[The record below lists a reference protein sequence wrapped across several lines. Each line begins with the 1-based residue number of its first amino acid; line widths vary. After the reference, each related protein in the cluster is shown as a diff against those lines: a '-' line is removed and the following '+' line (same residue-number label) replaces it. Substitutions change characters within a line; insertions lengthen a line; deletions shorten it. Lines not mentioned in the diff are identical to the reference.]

1 MDGASDPQAESSD
14 PSYIDYNLF
23 LSPTFSAPSY
33 ANTLVLSTNNS
44 SDTPLDLST
53 PLSKVLFDIQEV
65 DSHIHTLTSSSALP
79 LLSHTQERTQA
90 SQHIVDDLGA
100 NLRTLTA
107 SYERLEVEVTQKQ
120 STAAEIHAVSER
132 LWHTL
137 RLGRSVS
144 RALQLGRTL
153 EVQLGEASG
162 RAPITNGAQEGGRE
176 GHRAT
181 VRAATTI
188 VALRSLLADS
198 APGGEGEDLHKI
210 NAITSLQR
218 EILNP
223 AERSLNSKATQTVKD
238 FALSTLAGGG
248 AGTYAQV
255 SDVRARTISALC
267 TLYLLSPNH
276 PQGRK
281 VALEEPENLVAAVTE
296 YIRNALSSS
305 ATAIGRALNN
315 LASLERV
322 MADVSARCQ
331 SIVALEQILA
341 KTPVPELPSAS
352 STDESQPTPGE
363 VPTGPAP
370 KQQTLLSPILASLET
385 SNLASFFWRTLAG
398 ALAPRVQEFVNKGGP
413 GARALKQHRVEVRE
427 MVKRSVEVG
436 CQGLEQ
442 QGKKGDWGRE
452 VAVMLGAV
460 VGGLGR

>member
-44 SDTPLDLST
+44 SDTPLDLAT
-53 PLSKVLFDIQEV
+53 PLSKALFDIQEV

-79 LLSHTQERTQA
+79 LLSHTQERVAA
-90 SQHIVDDLGA
+90 SQHIVDDLGS

-107 SYERLEVEVTQKQ
+107 SYERLAVEVTQKQ
-120 STAAEIHAVSER
+120 STAADIHTVSER
-132 LWHTL
+132 LWQTL

-153 EVQLGEASG
+153 EVQMGEASG
-162 RAPITNGAQEGGRE
+162 RAPITNGTQEGGRE
-176 GHRAT
+176 VHRAT
-181 VRAATTI
+181 VRAATTT

-198 APGGEGEDLHKI
+198 APGSEGQGLHKV

-248 AGTYAQV
+248 AGTYAQA
-255 SDVRARTISALC
+255 SDVRSKTISALC

-276 PQGRK
+276 PRGRK
-281 VALEEPENLVAAVTE
+281 VAWEPENLIAAVTD

-315 LASLERV
+315 LAGLERV
-322 MADVSARCQ
+322 MVDVSAKCQ
-331 SIVALEQILA
+331 NIVALEQILA
-341 KTPVPELPSAS
+341 RTPVPEFSYAY
-352 STDESQPTPGE
+352 TADESTSTPGE

-370 KQQTLLSPILASLET
+370 KQQTLLPAVLASLET

-398 ALAPRVQEFVNKGGP
+398 TLAPRVQEFVNKGGP
-413 GARALKQHRVEVRE
+413 GARALKQHRAEVRE
-427 MVKRSVEVG
+427 MFKRSVEVG
-436 CQGLEQ
+436 CQGVEQ
-442 QGKKGDWGRE
+442 QGRKGDCGRE
-452 VAVMLGAV
+452 VAVMVGAV

>member
-1 MDGASDPQAESSD
+1 MDGASDPQPESSE
-14 PSYIDYNLF
+14 PCYIDYNLF

-33 ANTLVLSTNNS
+33 ANNLVLSTNNS

-79 LLSHTQERTQA
+79 LLSHTQERTAA

-100 NLRTLTA
+100 NLRTLTS
-107 SYERLEVEVTQKQ
+107 SYERLEEEVTQKQ
-120 STAAEIHAVSER
+120 STAAEIHTVSER

-144 RALQLGRTL
+144 RALQLGRAL
-153 EVQLGEASG
+153 EVQMGEASG
-162 RAPITNGAQEGGRE
+162 RAPMTSGAQENGRE
-176 GHRAT
+176 GHRAS

-188 VALRSLLADS
+188 FTLRSLLADS
-198 APGGEGEDLHKI
+198 APGGEGEDLHKV

-223 AERSLNSKATQTVKD
+223 AERLLNSKATQIVKD

-248 AGTYAQV
+248 AGTYAQA

-276 PQGRK
+276 PQGKK
-281 VALEEPENLVAAVTE
+281 VAWEPENLVTAVTE
-296 YIRNALSSS
+296 YLRNALSSS
-305 ATAIGRALNN
+305 ATAIGRAINN
-315 LASLERV
+315 LAGLERV
-322 MADVSARCQ
+322 MVDVSARCQ
-331 SIVALEQILA
+331 NIVALEQILA

-352 STDESQPTPGE
+352 TDEYILTPGE

-370 KQQTLLSPILASLET
+370 KQQTLLPPILASLET

-398 ALAPRVQEFVNKGGP
+398 ALAPRVQELVNKGGP
-413 GARALKQHRVEVRE
+413 SARALKQHRVEVRE
-427 MVKRSVEVG
+427 MVKKSVEVG
-436 CQGLEQ
+436 CQGVEQ
-442 QGKKGDWGRE
+442 QGRKGDWGRE
-452 VAVMLGAV
+452 VAVMVGAV

>member
-1 MDGASDPQAESSD
+1 MDCASDPQAESSD

-23 LSPTFSAPSY
+23 LLPTFSAPSY

-65 DSHIHTLTSSSALP
+65 DSHIHALTSSSALP
-79 LLSHTQERTQA
+79 LLSHTQERVQA

-107 SYERLEVEVTQKQ
+107 SYERLEVEVIQKQ
-120 STAAEIHAVSER
+120 STAAEIHTVSER

-153 EVQLGEASG
+153 EVQMGEASG
-162 RAPITNGAQEGGRE
+162 RAPITNGAQESSRE

-198 APGGEGEDLHKI
+198 APGGEGEDLHKV

-218 EILNP
+218 ENLNP

-248 AGTYAQV
+248 AGTYAQA

-281 VALEEPENLVAAVTE
+281 VAWEPENLVAAVTE

-315 LASLERV
+315 LAGLERV
-322 MADVSARCQ
+322 MVDVSARCQ
-331 SIVALEQILA
+331 NIVALAQILA

-352 STDESQPTPGE
+352 STDEYISTPGE
-363 VPTGPAP
+363 VPMGPAP
-370 KQQTLLSPILASLET
+370 KQQTLLPPILASLET

-413 GARALKQHRVEVRE
+413 GARALKQHRVEIRE

-436 CQGLEQ
+436 CQGVEQ
-442 QGKKGDWGRE
+442 QGRKGDWGRE
-452 VAVMLGAV
+452 AAVMVAAV